1 MPALPG
7 HCLWVP
13 QDGIEDDVTALYE
26 KIFKRKT
33 MEMRIKDFIFKKIP
47 VCLKINIFVK
57 IGLNLPFNLKN
68 KRNKNFEI

>member
-1 MPALPG
+1 
-7 HCLWVP
+7 
-13 QDGIEDDVTALYE
+13 
-26 KIFKRKT
+26 